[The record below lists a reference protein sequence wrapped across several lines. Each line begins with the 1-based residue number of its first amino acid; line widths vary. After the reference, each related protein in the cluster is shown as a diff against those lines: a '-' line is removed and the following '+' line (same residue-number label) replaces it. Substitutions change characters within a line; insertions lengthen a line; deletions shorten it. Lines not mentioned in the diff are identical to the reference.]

1 MATISSPTFKKPC
14 ALPAE
19 KGRQMLAKTE
29 LVEIKHSTA
38 VLNNRELCT
47 QENIKRI
54 KTEAILELEGGAKCA
69 VGAGLS
75 QTSFM
80 HFLDE
85 ASRSLMSTNVLY
97 ANPNG
102 NSNGTGWFRTVGNEE
117 ELVAER
123 TQ

>member
-1 MATISSPTFKKPC
+1 MATISSPAFKKPC

-19 KGRQMLAKTE
+19 KGRQRLAKTE
-29 LVEIKHSTA
+29 LVEKKHSTA
-38 VLNNRELCT
+38 MLHNRELCT
-47 QENIKRI
+47 KENNKRI
-54 KTEAILELEGGAKCA
+54 RTEAILELEGGAKCA

-85 ASRSLMSTNVLY
+85 AFRSFMSTNVLY

-102 NSNGTGWFRTVGNEE
+102 NSNGTGLFRTVGNE
-117 ELVAER
+117 
-123 TQ
+123 

>member
-1 MATISSPTFKKPC
+1 VGLGSMVTISSPTFKQPW

-29 LVEIKHSTA
+29 LVEIKDTMA
-38 VLNNRELCT
+38 VLNNMELCS

-54 KTEAILELEGGAKCA
+54 KTEAILELEGGVKCA

-80 HFLDE
+80 HFADE
-85 ASRSLMSTNVLY
+85 ASHSSMSMNCLPVDL
-97 ANPNG
+97 NG
-102 NSNGTGWFRTVGNEE
+102 NSNGTGLFRTVGNE
-117 ELVAER
+117 
-123 TQ
+123 

>member
-1 MATISSPTFKKPC
+1 MATISSPTFMMPC
-14 ALPAE
+14 AIPAE

-29 LVEIKHSTA
+29 LVEIKDTMA
-38 VLNNRELCT
+38 VLNNMELCT

-80 HFLDE
+80 HFYDE
-85 ASRSLMSTNVLY
+85 ASLSLMSTNLLY
-97 ANPNG
+97 ANING
-102 NSNGTGWFRTVGNEE
+102 NSNGTGLFRTVGNE
-117 ELVAER
+117 
-123 TQ
+123 